1 MAQPDQQL
9 SLDDR
14 LLFHPEAAMRAVR
27 DSRYRH
33 EANAIAELI
42 DNSIDADATHVELL
56 IEEEQQTPGQRTIWR
71 ISRVAVVDN
80 GTGMDAPTLVQ
91 ALSFGGR
98 KESNRV
104 HRIGKYGVGLPTASA
119 SQCERVDVWTWQSSI
134 ESPIHCYLDVAGV
147 QAGTVTAIPEPDG
160 EPVPVEWRNRAS
172 GEGIDPKH
180 GTLVVWS
187 KIDRIKSRP
196 QTIFKRIQWE
206 IGRLYRHF
214 LNTGQLSIR
223 MATFRGTD
231 QPHGGGF
238 EVLRP
243 NDPLFLMADSA
254 TAAPWDHDPMFSEYL
269 TEVMSVQVKGRE
281 EQVELRYSM
290 VKPEAL
296 GDQPQAPGSLPHGN
310 DAMRNAGVS
319 IVREDRELLLEKAFA
334 GGATRREQPQNRW
347 WGCEVRFN
355 SGCDELFGI
364 DHNKQMTATLS
375 DIAQLLA
382 TSEASDDDVA
392 DELSPDEEFI
402 YQIALHI
409 RGTTRNMLR
418 EIIAMLGTRRPKQ
431 TSDEADTPEQ
441 EAEHRASQATVDEI
455 KAGEPLTETDRAHAE
470 QSVEERQAEI
480 ERYLTDEH
488 VPDAANRASEIVRRD
503 FRYQFV
509 PRDLDDR
516 NRMFS
521 VRSHGGVLFVHLN
534 QDHDLYNF
542 IRFLEEHLDD
552 ESDDWSRRA
561 AVTIRT
567 LLLSWARMEDKT
579 EDDDLRHEVR
589 ETARRWGRQARE
601 VIKQINAELGP
612 VE

>member
-1 MAQPDQQL
+1 
-9 SLDDR
+9 
-14 LLFHPEAAMRAVR
+14 MRAVR

-33 EANAIAELI
+33 GANAIAELI
-42 DNSIDADATHVELL
+42 DNSIDADATRVELL
-56 IEEEQQTPGQRTIWR
+56 IEEKQQTRKQRTVWGIN
-71 ISRVAVVDN
+71 RVAVVDN

-98 KESNRV
+98 KENNRV
-104 HRIGKYGVGLPTASA
+104 RRIGKYGVGLPTASA
-119 SQCERVDVWTWQSSI
+119 SQCEQVDVWTWQSSI
-134 ESPIHCYLDVAGV
+134 ESPLHCHLDIAGI
-147 QAGTVTAIPEPDG
+147 QAGTVTEIPEPDS
-160 EPVPVEWRNRAS
+160 EPVPEEWRRRAS
-172 GEGIDPKH
+172 GQGIDPEC

-196 QTIFKRIQWE
+196 QTIFRRIQWE
-206 IGRLYRHF
+206 IGRIYRHF

-223 MATFRGTD
+223 MATFRATD
-231 QPHGGGF
+231 QPHDNF
-238 EVLRP
+238 EIRP

-254 TAAPWDHDPMFSEYL
+254 TSAPWDHDPMFSEYL
-269 TEVMSVQVKGRE
+269 TEVMSVQVQGRE

-296 GDQPQAPGSLPHGN
+296 GDQPQAPGSRPHGQ

-382 TSEASDDDVA
+382 ASDEPDDDVL
-392 DELSPDEEFI
+392 DDLNPDEEFI
-402 YQIALHI
+402 YQIAIHI

-418 EIIAMLGTRRPKQ
+418 EIIKMLGTRRPTPTPDQK
-431 TSDEADTPEQ
+431 ATPEQ
-441 EAEHRASQATVDEI
+441 EAEQRASQATANEI
-455 KAGEPLTETDRAHAE
+455 ESDGPQTQTDLAHIE

-480 ERYLTDEH
+480 EQYLQQEM
-488 VPDAANRASEIVRRD
+488 VPDATDRAAEIVRRD

-509 PRDLDDR
+509 PRELDDR
-516 NRMFS
+516 NRMFN

-534 QDHDLYNF
+534 QEHDLYDF
-542 IRFLEEHLDD
+542 LRFLEERLDN
-552 ESDDWSRRA
+552 ESDEWSHRA

-567 LLLSWARMEDKT
+567 LLLSWARMEDKI
-579 EDDDLRHEVR
+579 DDDDQRHEVR
-589 ETARRWGRQARE
+589 EAARRWGRQARE
-601 VIKQINAELGP
+601 VLKQFNAELES
-612 VE
+612 VD